1 MSSNVVGIDL
11 GTTFSLAA
19 YMDKG
24 KPVVVRDDHGIAL
37 VPSVISFHDDGSVL
51 VGSEARR
58 RCLSDPDH
66 TVFSVKRLMGRT
78 LADLKKELPL
88 IPYQV
93 VEREVEPGRKV
104 LHVRIGGPAEKGSD
118 PLHSGGQTPFPP
130 GREHTPEELSAL
142 ILQEVRRRAGNPT
155 KAVITVPAYFDD
167 TQRQAT
173 RDAGRIAGLD
183 VLRIVNEPT
192 AAALAYG
199 LDRQRNGTVA
209 VYDLGGGT
217 FDCSILAINDGVF
230 KVLSTN
236 GDTYLGG
243 DDFDRAIME
252 VVAKELGTDLTQRDS
267 ELLQHLR
274 DQAERVKIELSSADR
289 AEFKLDLPERKLSY
303 RRTFKRAGVEELF
316 KPFIDRSLEKC
327 RSALR
332 DAELK
337 PGDLKEVV
345 LVGGSTRIPYVRQR
359 VEQFFGRKPHTEL
372 NPDEVVAMGAAVQ
385 ADILT
390 GGRRHMLLLDVVPL
404 SLGIET
410 LGGAVS
416 KLIHRNSTIPAKA
429 TERFTTFVDNQTA
442 VDVNI
447 YQGERELTKDC
458 RSLGRFR
465 LSGIPPMAAQMAQVD
480 VTFLVDANGL
490 LTVSAHEHRSGK
502 EAKVTVQPSHG
513 LTNEEVERMVLDSVD
528 HARADFHARRM
539 IELKNK
545 ADSDLR
551 HTAKALAAE
560 GAILT
565 PEQRQRIETA
575 KTKVVKAM
583 QGDSGDELHT
593 ALAELNEATLP
604 LAERL
609 MNAVVQSTLKD
620 RQMDEVNPNTL

>member
-1 MSSNVVGIDL
+1 MPPTVVGIDL

-19 YMDKG
+19 YMENG
-24 KPVVVRDDHGIAL
+24 QPVVVRDEQGVAL
-37 VPSVISFHDDGSVL
+37 VPSVVSFHDDGSVL
-51 VGSEARR
+51 VGSEARK

-66 TVFSVKRLMGRT
+66 TVYSVKRLMGRT
-78 LADLKKELPL
+78 LADLKKELEL

-93 VEREVEPGRKV
+93 TEREAEGGRKV
-104 LHVRIGGPAEKGSD
+104 LTVKIAGH
-118 PLHSGGQTPFPP
+118 
-130 GREHTPEELSAL
+130 EHTPEELSAL

-167 TQRQAT
+167 GQRQAT

-199 LDRQRNGTVA
+199 LDRNRTGTVA

-217 FDCSILAINDGVF
+217 FDCSILSITDGVF

-236 GDTYLGG
+236 GDTHLGG
-243 DDFDRAIME
+243 DDFDRALMS
-252 VVAKELGTDLTQRDS
+252 VAAREIGVDLSARDP

-274 DQAERVKIELSSADR
+274 DQGERVKIALSSADS
-289 AEFKLDLPERKLSY
+289 AEFVLDLPRQRLAY
-303 RRTFKRAGVEELF
+303 RRTFTRAELEALLA
-316 KPFIDRSLEKC
+316 PFIDRTLERC

-332 DAELK
+332 DAELSAA
-337 PGDLKEVV
+337 DIKEVV
-345 LVGGSTRIPYVRQR
+345 LVGGSTRIPFVRRR
-359 VEQFFGRKPHTEL
+359 VEEYFGRKPHTEL

-416 KLIHRNSTIPAKA
+416 KLIHRNSTIPARA

-442 VDVNI
+442 VDINI

-465 LSGIPPMAAQMAQVD
+465 LGGIPPMPAQLAQVD
-480 VTFLVDANGL
+480 VTFLVDANGM
-490 LTVSAHEHRSGK
+490 LTVSAREQRSGK

-513 LTNEEVERMVLDSVD
+513 LSEDEVERLVLESIEN
-528 HARADFHARRM
+528 ARADFQARRF

-545 ADSDLR
+545 ADADLR
-551 HTAKALAAE
+551 HTDKHLSE
-560 GAILT
+560 PGVTLS
-565 PEQRQRIETA
+565 PEQRQRIDAAAAMTRTA
-575 KTKVVKAM
+575 MKGSD
-583 QGDSGDELHT
+583 GDALQRALDELN
-593 ALAELNEATLP
+593 AATNP
-604 LAERL
+604 LAEQL
-609 MNAVVQSTLKD
+609 MNAVVRSALRGKDPGAEDLKK
-620 RQMDEVNPNTL
+620 L